1 MGSSPTSRSILKDKI
16 ITKTID
22 TLVEDIEKVL
32 VDGIDGDNDEL
43 ITKFGLTLASV
54 ISKRLIREERKPTLR
69 FSNIG
74 QPCDRKLWYEL
85 NEPEKAEPLRAE
97 TYLKFLYGDIIE
109 ELMLFLAELAG
120 HEVKGRQEEQEI
132 EGIKGHRDAIID
144 GVLVDVKSASSYSF
158 KKFKEGKLSED
169 DPFGYIPQ
177 LLSYLEASQKDEVL
191 EEKDRAAFLVVD
203 KTLGHITLD
212 FHKRQPEHNWP
223 EFFNQ
228 KKEIVKQE
236 NPPERCF
243 EPEPFGKSGNLKLG
257 TNCGYC
263 AFKTS
268 CFENLRAFKYSYGPV
283 YLTEIVEEP
292 RVPEINLNEK
302 MY

>member
-1 MGSSPTSRSILKDKI
+1 LGKGWI
-16 ITKTID
+16 ITEKKID
-22 TLVEDIEKVL
+22 TLVSDIESL
-32 VDGIDGDNDEL
+32 LINGIDNTNDNGDIIDN
-43 ITKFGLTLASV
+43 FANNLASV
-54 ISKRLIREERKPTLR
+54 IKQRLIREKRAPTLR

-97 TYLKFLYGDIIE
+97 HYMKFLYGDLVE
-109 ELMLFLAELAG
+109 ELILFLAELAG
-120 HEVKGRQEEQEI
+120 HEVKGRQDEQEI

-144 GVLVDVKSASSYSF
+144 GTLVDVKSASSYSF

-177 LLSYLEASQKDEVL
+177 LLSYLEASQDDNVL
-191 EEKDRAAFLVVD
+191 EDKSKAAFLVVD

-223 EFFNQ
+223 EFFKS
-228 KKEIVKQE
+228 KKELITQE
-236 NPPERCF
+236 IPPEKAF

-257 TNCGYC
+257 TNCSYC
-263 AFKTS
+263 SFKRHCWPESRT
-268 CFENLRAFKYSYGPV
+268 FLYSYGPV
-283 YLTEIVEEP
+283 HLVNVENEPNVSEI
-292 RVPEINLNEK
+292 IDDNS
-302 MY
+302 

>member
-1 MGSSPTSRSILKDKI
+1 MGKGWI
-16 ITKTID
+16 ITEKKID
-22 TLVEDIEKVL
+22 TLVSDIENL
-32 VDGIDGDNDEL
+32 LINGIDNTNDNGDIIDN
-43 ITKFGLTLASV
+43 FANNLAGV
-54 ISKRLIREERKPTLR
+54 IKQRLIREKRTPTLR

-85 NEPEKAEPLRAE
+85 NEPDKAEPLRAE
-97 TYLKFLYGDIIE
+97 HYMKFLYGDLVE
-109 ELMLFLAELAG
+109 ELLLFLAELAG
-120 HEVKGRQEEQEI
+120 HGVKGRQDEQEI

-144 GVLVDVKSASSYSF
+144 GTLVDVKSASSYSF

-177 LLSYLEASQKDEVL
+177 LLSYLEASQDDDVL
-191 EEKDRAAFLVVD
+191 EDKSKAAFLVVD

-228 KKEIVKQE
+228 KKEAIKQE
-236 NPPERCF
+236 TPPEKAF

-263 AFKTS
+263 SFRKH
-268 CFENLRAFKYSYGPV
+268 CWPEVKGYKYSYGPV
-283 YLTEIVEEP
+283 YLIEIKNEPNVPLLEEF
-292 RVPEINLNEK
+292 E
-302 MY
+302 